1 MNQNLNHANFIICLI
16 DPKPMIVRNFII
28 FLFTVLTFSANA
40 QLQKQSPIIADGAK
54 LQEISSQFSFTEGPA
69 IDQEGNVYFT
79 DQPNNKIWLYD
90 NQRNLT
96 LFMDNAGRAN
106 GMFFDAKG
114 NLYACADEKNELWII
129 DKNSKVKT
137 LVSSFESNALNG
149 PNDVWVS
156 NKELIYFTDPYYQRD
171 YWTRTSPE
179 IEHEGLYLLTK
190 NGTVQLL
197 DKDFKR
203 PNGIVGTA
211 DGKFLY
217 VADINDHKTYRYAI
231 LADGTLSNKTLF
243 VNQGSDGMTIDNQ
256 GNIYLTGNGVTV
268 YNPKGEKIEHIEVPA
283 KWTANVSFY
292 GKNRDELFITASEK
306 IFTLKMKVK
315 DAR

>member
-1 MNQNLNHANFIICLI
+1 
-16 DPKPMIVRNFII
+16 MIVRNFMLC
-28 FLFTVLTFSANA
+28 LFTVICFTAGA
-40 QLQKQSPIIADGAK
+40 QLQKNSSVIADGAE
-54 LQEISSQFSFTEGPA
+54 LLEISSQFSFTEGPA

-90 NQRNLT
+90 NQGNLS

-129 DKNSKVKT
+129 DSKTKVKT
-137 LVSSFESNALNG
+137 LVNAFENNPLNG

-156 NKELIYFTDPYYQRD
+156 KSGFIYFTDPYYQRD
-171 YWTRTSPE
+171 YWTRTNPE
-179 IEHEGLYLLTK
+179 IKHEGLYLLTK
-190 NGTVQLL
+190 KGKLQLL
-197 DKDFKR
+197 DKEFKR
-203 PNGIVGTA
+203 PNGLVGTP

-217 VADINDHKTYRYAI
+217 VADINDHKTYRYTI
-231 LADGTLSNKTLF
+231 LADGTLSDKTLF
-243 VNQGSDGMTIDNQ
+243 VNQGSDGMTIDHQ

-292 GKNRDELFITASEK
+292 GKDRDQLFITASEK

>member
-1 MNQNLNHANFIICLI
+1 
-16 DPKPMIVRNFII
+16 MIVRNFMLC
-28 FLFTVLTFSANA
+28 LFTVICFTAGA
-40 QLQKQSPIIADGAK
+40 QLQKNSSVIADGAE
-54 LQEISSQFSFTEGPA
+54 LLEISNQFSFTEGPA
-69 IDQEGNVYFT
+69 IDQDGNVYFT

-90 NQRNLT
+90 NQGNLS

-129 DKNSKVKT
+129 DSKTKVKT
-137 LVSSFESNALNG
+137 LVNAFENNPLNG

-156 NKELIYFTDPYYQRD
+156 KSGFIYFTDPYYQRD
-171 YWTRTSPE
+171 YWTRTNPE
-179 IEHEGLYLLTK
+179 IKHEGLYLLTK
-190 NGTVQLL
+190 KGKLQLL
-197 DKDFKR
+197 DKEFKR
-203 PNGIVGTA
+203 PNGLVGTP

-231 LADGTLSNKTLF
+231 LADGTLSDKTLF
-243 VNQGSDGMTIDNQ
+243 VNQGSDGMTIDHQ

-283 KWTANVSFY
+283 KWTANVSFC
-292 GKNRDELFITASEK
+292 GKDRDQLFITASEK